1 MEDLII
7 KIIWRAICQNMPSC
21 KVCLQ
26 KGVLDQFWCE
36 NTINREINLLFIHN
50 STYVVN
56 LIYFRNMEICVS
68 YF

>member
-1 MEDLII
+1 
-7 KIIWRAICQNMPSC
+7 MPNC
-21 KVCLQ
+21 KVFLQ